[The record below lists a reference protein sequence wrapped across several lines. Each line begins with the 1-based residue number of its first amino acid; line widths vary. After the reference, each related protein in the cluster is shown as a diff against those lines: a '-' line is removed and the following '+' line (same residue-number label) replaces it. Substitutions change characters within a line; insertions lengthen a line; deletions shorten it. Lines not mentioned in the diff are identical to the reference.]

1 MRYLVLIGDGMADE
15 PVPEVGGATP
25 LEAAATP
32 NMDTL
37 AREGMTG
44 GYRAIPQGMP
54 AGSDVAILSILG
66 YSPQEEG
73 LSRGPLEALGLG
85 LEQGEGE
92 LAFRANLVCLCP
104 APSGLVMMD
113 HTGGGLRDEEG
124 ASLFGAISGELE
136 AQGEEGLRLHH
147 GGSYR
152 GLLFWRAGVEVPP
165 EAQGCSPPHD
175 ILGMDILKHLPP
187 LSWGRRLLRLITDGQ
202 LLLKEHPLNRERT
215 ERGELPAN
223 SPWFWGGG
231 RSKELRAFKQ
241 KWGVDGAL
249 VAAVP
254 LVKGLGKAAG
264 LEVLSPPGTT
274 GRADSSLKAKRE
286 AALEA
291 MREEELVIVHVA
303 AADEE
308 SHEGDLEGKLSA
320 IEAFDRELVGPLME
334 ALPEDFRLLLLT
346 DHPTLLSTRTHDP
359 SPVPFALY
367 PAPGGRSLLGHFRK
381 RDGFSEKLT
390 LKGSLLEGEA
400 LMARLLNTN

>member
-15 PVPEVGGATP
+15 ALSEVGGATP

-32 NMDTL
+32 NMDAL
-37 AREGMTG
+37 AREGMGG
-44 GYRAIPQGMP
+44 GYRAIPEGM
-54 AGSDVAILSILG
+54 ATGSDVAILSILG
-66 YSPQEEG
+66 YRPEEEG
-73 LSRGPLEALGLG
+73 LRRGPLEALGLG

-92 LAFRANLVCLCP
+92 LAFRANLVSLSP

-124 ASLFGAISGELE
+124 ASLFGVLSGELQ
-136 AQGEEGLRLHH
+136 AQGEEELRLHH

-152 GLLFWRAGVEVPP
+152 GLLFWWPKVEVPP

-187 LSWGRRLLRLITDGQ
+187 LSWGARLLRLITDGQ
-202 LLLKEHPLNRERT
+202 LLLKEHPLNRERL

-231 RSKELRAFKQ
+231 KREELTAFRQ
-241 KWGVDGAL
+241 RWGVDGAL

-254 LVKGLGKAAG
+254 LVKGLGRAAG
-264 LEVLSPPGTT
+264 LEVLSPPGIT
-274 GRADSSLKAKRE
+274 GRADTSLRAKRE

-291 MREEELVIVHVA
+291 LREKELVIVHVA
-303 AADEE
+303 TPDEE
-308 SHEGDLEGKLSA
+308 AHEGDLEGKLSA
-320 IEAFDRELVGPLME
+320 IEAFDRELVGPLVE
-334 ALPEDFRLLLLT
+334 ALQTDFRVLLLT

-359 SPVPFALY
+359 SPVPYAIY
-367 PAPGGRSLLGHFRK
+367 PARGGRSLLERFRG
-381 RDGFSEKLT
+381 RDGFSEKLIT
-390 LKGSLLEGEA
+390 KGPLL
-400 LMARLLNTN
+400 